1 MFSSG
6 AENKPFW
13 TFHQPRIAFLCWS
26 AASHLLPFYWLILLL
41 EPVLW
46 SIPGAAGQALPASKR
61 AGKQTRHLMER
72 WGESCRHTHPGVP
85 NLHWYS
91 RNKKS
96 IPFQDVVFF
105 PAKMAHFQRRAR
117 LRTFLLLVWN
127 LLVVIPGSKFSVCSK
142 RKALWFRY
150 NLYSSKTNNDISDAF
165 IRAKLTAA
173 NKNLKK

>member
-105 PAKMAHFQRRAR
+105 PPKWHTFRGARDCARSCYWCEIFSQSYPDLNFLFALKEKLCDSGTIYTVRKPIMTFQMR
-117 LRTFLLLVWN
+117 LLEQ
-127 LLVVIPGSKFSVCSK
+127 
-142 RKALWFRY
+142 
-150 NLYSSKTNNDISDAF
+150 SSLQQ
-165 IRAKLTAA
+165 IRI
-173 NKNLKK
+173 